1 MIKFILPAI
10 LLVACATTPEPNPS
24 PSASIDDLSKV
35 GDKIDRSE
43 QLAAAAITVAVE
55 QADKPGI
62 VKAEGKVAL
71 AYLVPATEPDI
82 ALARQR
88 ASAASP
94 EAYNKQLV
102 EAKQMQSKIE
112 SLWAKAEADA
122 IKSKTDIQA
131 LKDRNAELLKE
142 VDRVKQEASQ
152 NIWSITGAALV
163 IGGSLA
169 CAFASVR
176 IGIPIIATG
185 LLAGAVPFIIESEY
199 FSIAIGTT
207 LSASAA
213 LAIWWM
219 YDKVRDNINSNGDS
233 SSKP

>member
-43 QLAAAAITVAVE
+43 QLAAAAVTVAIE

-88 ASAASP
+88 ASTASP

-152 NIWSITGAALV
+152 NIWTITGAALV
-163 IGGSLA
+163 IGGGLA

-185 LLAGAVPFIIESEY
+185 LLAGAVPFIIESE
-199 FSIAIGTT
+199 FFGWIVSATLIAG
-207 LSASAA
+207 AA
-213 LAIWWM
+213 LAIWWL
-219 YDKVRDNINSNGDS
+219 YDKVRDSVNSNGDS
-233 SSKP
+233 KQP

>member
-24 PSASIDDLSKV
+24 PAPGVDDLTKV
-35 GDKIDRSE
+35 GAKIDRSE
-43 QLAAAAITVAVE
+43 QLAAAAVTVAIE

-62 VKAEGKVAL
+62 VKAEGNVAL

-82 ALARQR
+82 ALARAR

-94 EAYNKQLV
+94 EAYNKQMA
-102 EAKQMQSKIE
+102 EAKDLQSKIE

-122 IKSKTDIQA
+122 VKSKADIQA
-131 LKDRNAELLKE
+131 LKDRNSELLKE

-152 NIWSITGAALV
+152 NIWSLTGAFLV
-163 IGGSLA
+163 VAGGLA

-185 LLAGAVPFIIESEY
+185 ILAGAVPFIIESEW
-199 FSIAIGTT
+199 FGWIVSATLIAG
-207 LSASAA
+207 AA
-213 LAIWWM
+213 LAIWWL
-219 YDKVRDNINSNGDS
+219 YDKVRDSINSNGDD
-233 SSKP
+233 KQP